1 MNIID
6 EIRFLYKQNRNIKLF
21 LDMDGTVVELLIDSS
36 QSYLEK
42 GNYIKK
48 APILPIIKKVE
59 EILKDFPFIELNILS
74 CSKTNYMKLE
84 KFKWLDKYMPY
95 IRKETITILSE
106 ENKDYSKENVNIVK
120 ANYIKN
126 ILTENDIAI
135 LIDDNI
141 NVLTNAKKIL
151 KEQVLAL
158 HVTTLLIN

>member
-1 MNIID
+1 
-6 EIRFLYKQNRNIKLF
+6 
-21 LDMDGTVVELLIDSS
+21 
-36 QSYLEK
+36 
-42 GNYIKK
+42 
-48 APILPIIKKVE
+48 
-59 EILKDFPFIELNILS
+59 
-74 CSKTNYMKLE
+74 MKLE
-84 KFKWLDKYMPY
+84 KFKWPDKYMSY
-95 IRKETITILSE
+95 IRKENITILSE
-106 ENKDYSKENVNIVK
+106 ENNDYSKENVNIVK